1 MWIYYVAILLTI
13 LSNVFYHI
21 FQKATPNNVNPIL
34 SLLVT
39 YLTAAMLCLVILPF
53 YLNGESLT
61 LSLKKISWTSFALGG
76 AVVGLEL
83 GFLLAYRAGWNI
95 GFAGILSNG
104 MVALLLIPVG
114 ILFFHEK
121 LSLVNILG
129 ILLCFGGLMLINKK

>member
-1 MWIYYVAILLTI
+1 MWIYYTAILLTI
-13 LSNVFYHI
+13 MSNVFYHI
-21 FQKATPNNVNPIL
+21 LQKSTPSTVNPVL
-34 SLLVT
+34 SLLFT
-39 YLTAAMLCLVILPF
+39 YLTAAMLCLVVLPF

-61 LSLKKISWTSFALGG
+61 LALKKINWTSFALGG

-95 GFAGILSNG
+95 GLAGIFSNG

-129 ILLCFGGLMLINKK
+129 ILLCFGGLMLINRR